1 MEKNAYLLYNNE
13 DAIILQGMTALI
25 PYLSSVFIP
34 VAPKSG
40 ATYNG
45 LRKNLTV
52 KCFLTVL

>member
-1 MEKNAYLLYNNE
+1 MEKSTYLLYSNE
-13 DAIILQGMTALI
+13 DAIILQGMTALL
-25 PYLSSVFIP
+25 PYLPNVFIP

-45 LRKNLTV
+45 LRQHLTV